1 MLVLLIGDR
10 RVKKRGESMRKCGF
24 LLVECAVALVLLATV
39 GFLVARFLG
48 TEACRTVR
56 FAYTRALINRLT
68 WVAEGGAVEEKVP
81 GVTVMVQMAQ
91 EQVMLLALLPSVHAL
106 DTKNE
111 SYVPVTTINVQA
123 NGTQWEV
130 KRVGKSS

>member
-1 MLVLLIGDR
+1 
-10 RVKKRGESMRKCGF
+10 MRKCGF
-24 LLVECAVALVLLATV
+24 LLVECAMALVLLATV

-68 WVAEGGAVEEKVP
+68 WVAEGGTVEEKFP
-81 GVTVMVQMAQ
+81 GVTVMVEKMQ
-91 EQVMLLALLPSVHAL
+91 ENVMLSTLLPSVHTL

-111 SYVPVTTINVQA
+111 SYVPVATVTVHV

-130 KRVGKSS
+130 KRVEKRA